1 MPHLLIIGGTG
12 VLGNAAAIR
21 FLEKGF
27 HVTVFVRNKDKA
39 IALEKKGATV
49 ITGDLT
55 DAATING
62 IFNEIDI
69 VLTAAHG
76 MLGKGKNKSAKVDE
90 DGHKLLVDEARKAG
104 VTHFIYTST
113 FNASPV
119 HPVDFFR
126 TKYLV
131 EQYLINSGLTYTI
144 LRLPAFME
152 WHVYNLL
159 GKNIVEKGK
168 TTILGSGKNPSNFIA
183 VKDVVAAIDTIA
195 LNQNYYNKIIT
206 VAGPQN
212 ISRNEV
218 AALFGKALNTKPKT
232 GHVPIGML
240 KVFSILLKPFHP
252 GIARIMKFSVHAET
266 TEETINTGN
275 SIVQFGLK
283 PTTIEEFIQS
293 AIEKQ

>member
-1 MPHLLIIGGTG
+1 MPRLLIIGGTG
-12 VLGNAAAIR
+12 VLGTAAANH

-39 IALEKKGATV
+39 IDLEKKGATV
-49 ITGDLT
+49 IEGDLT

-62 IFNEIDI
+62 IFNGVDI

-90 DGHKLLVDEARKAG
+90 DGHKLLVDEARRAG
-104 VTHFIYTST
+104 VTHFIYTSV
-113 FNASPV
+113 FNASPN
-119 HPVDFFR
+119 HPIDFFR
-126 TKYLV
+126 TKYLI
-131 EQYLINSGLTYTI
+131 EQYLINSGLNHTI

-212 ISRNEV
+212 ISRNEI
-218 AALFGKALNTKPKT
+218 AAHFGKALNIKPKT
-232 GHVPIGML
+232 GHVPVAVL
-240 KVFSILLKPFHP
+240 KVFSVLLKPIHP
-252 GIARIMKFSVHAET
+252 GIARIMKFSVHSET
-266 TEETINTGN
+266 AGETINTGD
-275 SIVQFGLK
+275 SITQFGLQ

-293 AIEKQ
+293 TIKKQ

>member
-1 MPHLLIIGGTG
+1 MPHLLVIGGTG
-12 VLGNAAAIR
+12 VLGTAAATH

-39 IALEKKGATV
+39 VDLEMKGATV
-49 ITGDLT
+49 IAGDLT
-55 DAATING
+55 DASTITG
-62 IFNEIDI
+62 IFNGVDI

-90 DGHKLLVDEARKAG
+90 AGHKLLVDEAKKAG

-113 FNASPV
+113 FTASPD

-126 TKYLV
+126 TKYII
-131 EQYLINSGLTYTI
+131 EQYLINSGLNYTI

-159 GKNIVEKGK
+159 GQNIVQKGK

-183 VKDVVAAIDTIA
+183 VKDIVAAIDTIA
-195 LNQNYYNKIIT
+195 LNQNYYDKIIT
-206 VAGPQN
+206 VAGPKN
-212 ISRNEV
+212 ISRNEI
-218 AALFGKALNTKPKT
+218 AALFGKALNIKPKT
-232 GHVPIGML
+232 GHVPVGVL
-240 KVFSILLKPFHP
+240 KVFSVLLKPFHP
-252 GIARIMKFSVHAET
+252 GIARIMKFSVYAET
-266 TEETINTGN
+266 TEETINIEE
-275 SIVQFGLK
+275 SIAQFGLK

-293 AIEKQ
+293 SIQKH

>member
-12 VLGNAAAIR
+12 VLGNAAAIH

-55 DAATING
+55 DTATING
-62 IFNEIDI
+62 IFNGIDI

-90 DGHKLLVDEARKAG
+90 AGHQHLIDEAKQAG
-104 VTHFIYTST
+104 IRHFIYTSV
-113 FNASPV
+113 FSASPN

-126 TKYLV
+126 TKYLI
-131 EQYLINSGLTYTI
+131 EQYLINSGLNYTI

-152 WHVYNLL
+152 WHAYNLL
-159 GKNIVEKGK
+159 GKKIVEKGK
-168 TTILGSGKNPSNFIA
+168 TIILGAGKNPVNFIA
-183 VKDVVAAIDTIA
+183 VKDVIVAIDTVA
-195 LNQNYYNKIIT
+195 LNQNYYSKIIN

-212 ISRNEV
+212 ISRNEI
-218 AALFGKALNTKPKT
+218 AELFGKALNIKPKT
-232 GHVPIGML
+232 GHVPVGVL
-240 KVFSILLKPFHP
+240 KVFSVLFKPFHP
-252 GIARIMKFSVHAET
+252 GIARIMKFSVHTET
-266 TEETINTGN
+266 SDETMTTKD
-275 SIVQFGLK
+275 SIEQFGLK
-283 PTTIEEFIQS
+283 PTTMEEFIQS
-293 AIEKQ
+293 VVEKK

>member
-12 VLGNAAAIR
+12 VLGNAAAIH

-62 IFNEIDI
+62 IFNGIDI

-76 MLGKGKNKSAKVDE
+76 MLGKGKNKSAV
-90 DGHKLLVDEARKAG
+90 VDEAGHQYLIDEAKQAG
-104 VTHFIYTST
+104 IRHFIYTSV
-113 FNASPV
+113 FSASPH

-126 TKYLV
+126 TKYLI
-131 EQYLINSGLTYTI
+131 EQYLINSGLNYTI

-152 WHVYNLL
+152 WHAYNLL
-159 GKNIVEKGK
+159 GKKIVEKGK
-168 TTILGSGKNPSNFIA
+168 TTILGAGKNPVNFIA
-183 VKDVVAAIDTIA
+183 VKDVIVAIDTVA
-195 LNQNYYNKIIT
+195 LNQNYYSKTIP

-212 ISRNEV
+212 ISRNEI
-218 AALFGKALNTKPKT
+218 AELFGKALNINPKT
-232 GHVPIGML
+232 GHVPVGVL
-240 KVFSILLKPFHP
+240 KVFSVFLKPFHP
-252 GIARIMKFSVHAET
+252 GIARIMKLSVHGEKADET
-266 TEETINTGN
+266 MNAKY
-275 SIVQFGLK
+275 SIAQFGLQ
-283 PTTIEEFIQS
+283 PTTMEEFIQS